1 MRDSELYEVFS
12 ELKERLARVETRQE
26 QNHDLLKDVR
36 REISRLQWRVAGISA
51 AVAGAVGGGLTLW

>member
-12 ELKERLARVETRQE
+12 DLKERLARVETRQE